1 MVHEVV
7 NFTRQSEK
15 FSGFFPGPYFDDE
28 ECRPVYMIADIDGE
42 DVYRALYL
50 YARHKGVVLQ
60 SMKKNS
66 NKRANLSD
74 APAVP
79 TVYLHPSIDVN
90 TSAEL
95 QDRANQQVEAV
106 RLIAEAGDM
115 HMDADELMAESQ
127 EGAILSDETVLENI
141 EVAASYKTHLS
152 SRLPHFTATERNYAA
167 TSVLKSQREPL
178 YRESRH
184 QNKLLF
190 KAFDPRVTSKE
201 LQQVAAEDASILE
214 GLTLTEQQEY
224 VKDKTRFQAM
234 NRQMNSCSSRPPSMM
249 DAVTRLDIVPTPS
262 PSGEIQSLST
272 LPYSLD
278 FHCMHLA
285 G

>member
-7 NFTRQSEK
+7 NFTRQSEE
-15 FSGFFPGPYFDDE
+15 FSEFFPGPNFDDE
-28 ECRPVYMIADIDGE
+28 ECRPVYMITDIDGE

-60 SMKKNS
+60 AMKKNS

-74 APAVP
+74 GPAVP
-79 TVYLHPSIDVN
+79 TVYLHPSFDVN

-95 QDRANQQVEAV
+95 QKRAAQQAEAV
-106 RLIAEAGDM
+106 RLIAEVGGTSK
-115 HMDADELMAESQ
+115 DASQIMAE
-127 EGAILSDETVLENI
+127 AADAVPLSDETVLENI
-141 EVAASYKTHLS
+141 DVAASYKTHLS
-152 SRLPHFTATERNYAA
+152 SRLPHFTAADSSYAA
-167 TSVLKSQREPL
+167 TNVLKSQQEPL

-190 KAFDPRVTSKE
+190 KAFDPQVTSKE

-214 GLTLTEQQEY
+214 GLSLAEQQEY

-249 DAVTRLDIVPTPS
+249 DAVIRLNIVPTPS
-262 PSGEIQSLST
+262 PSGEMQSLST

-278 FHCMHLA
+278 FHRMHLA